1 MFSKTTGIFE
11 KVLQYL
17 KIQAADMPHA
27 GNSEQRDMLPAM
39 ELGIYY
45 VSLIEHE
52 RFSLDEN
59 PLKINSLE
67 KLQRLLSRPIHEG
80 PSN

>member
-1 MFSKTTGIFE
+1 
-11 KVLQYL
+11 
-17 KIQAADMPHA
+17 
-27 GNSEQRDMLPAM
+27 M

-45 VSLIEHE
+45 VRLIEHE
-52 RFSLDEN
+52 RFFLDEN

>member
-1 MFSKTTGIFE
+1 
-11 KVLQYL
+11 
-17 KIQAADMPHA
+17 
-27 GNSEQRDMLPAM
+27 M

-45 VSLIEHE
+45 VRLIEHE

-67 KLQRLLSRPIHEG
+67 KLQRLLSKAHT
-80 PSN
+80 